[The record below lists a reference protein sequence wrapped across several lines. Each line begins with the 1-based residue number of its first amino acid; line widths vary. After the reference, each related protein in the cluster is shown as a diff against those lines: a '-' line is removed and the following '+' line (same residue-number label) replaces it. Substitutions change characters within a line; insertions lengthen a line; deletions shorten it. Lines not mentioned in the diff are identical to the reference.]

1 MTTVKVRR
9 RVYGK
14 RACMVN
20 MNYGGLNKAIE
31 TQWPRGQSVTI
42 GTQNMCMQEMYSEKY
57 SHELPYWVID

>member
-1 MTTVKVRR
+1 
-9 RVYGK
+9 
-14 RACMVN
+14 MVN

-42 GTQNMCMQEMYSEKY
+42 GTQNMCMQEMCSEKY